1 MVWVILVTSEFK
13 ENLKYQ
19 GPVRIGYDIDFFRR
33 NGKSGKKIKQEN
45 INRQLKRIPPSYII
59 QNGKLRPDFVKVM
72 MEKGYEKPTF
82 EEINNLVTNYIE
94 NDGTLIKVISN
105 SSNSNNYKRG
115 RKCTGDHKHCSACG
129 ACHHNVIGCG
139 TTH

>member
-1 MVWVILVTSEFK
+1 MTSEPK
-13 ENLKYQ
+13 EDLKYQ
-19 GPVRIGYDIDFFRR
+19 GPVRIGYNIDFFRR

-45 INRQLKRIPPSYII
+45 INRQLKRVQPSWII
-59 QNGKLRPDFVKVM
+59 QNGKLTTDFVKVM

-82 EEINNLVTNYIE
+82 EEINNLVTNYKE
-94 NDGTLIKVISN
+94 NGGTLIKVSN
-105 SSNSNNYKRG
+105 KKTTSNNYKRG
-115 RKCTGDHKHCSACG
+115 RKCTGNHKHCSACG